1 MMCHIPV
8 WEPLREPEPDLA
20 HGARPPP
27 AAAAPPALR
36 PRLPPAGDQLQA
48 GAGVPRQE
56 PAPLHQQQ
64 HGEAGHDI
72 YTGTISDIA
81 IKICQ

>member
-1 MMCHIPV
+1 MCHIPV

-36 PRLPPAGDQLQA
+36 PRLPPAGVQLQA

-64 HGEAGHDI
+64 HGEESRDI

>member
-1 MMCHIPV
+1 MCHNQV
-8 WEPLREPEPDLA
+8 GKSLREPEPDLA

-27 AAAAPPALR
+27 AAAAPPPLR

-64 HGEAGHDI
+64 HGEENHDI
-72 YTGTISDIA
+72 YTGPISDIA